1 MLRMPEFDYIAPRSL
16 GEAARIIGDLGSD
29 AMAVAG
35 GTDVYA
41 KMKRGQFAPRHLVS
55 LRSVPELRGIDPN
68 HPDGLWIGA
77 GETLHTITGN
87 RTVSELAP
95 ALAHAAGSVAMA
107 QIRNVATLGGN
118 LLVDTR
124 CNQYDQSFFWR
135 QAAGFCL
142 KKDGERCLVAPGSDR
157 CLAVFSSDTAPVL
170 QSLDAKVVL
179 QNSRGSRTV
188 AMSELYRE
196 DGIDFC
202 VRRPDELMRGVIVP
216 RESFRWRSTY
226 IKLRRRDSVD
236 FPMLGVA
243 AALNLDRAGV
253 CVGARVVLGA
263 IASSPVTIDEARSLA
278 GRRIDADLVER
289 VAESAAQQSHP
300 LDNADG
306 SGWYRKRMTKICV
319 KRALETLAGS
329 EMTAGGR

>member
-1 MLRMPEFDYIAPRSL
+1 MLRLPEFSYIAPRSL
-16 GEAARIIGDLGSD
+16 AEATRLIAELGTD

-41 KMKRGQFAPRHLVS
+41 KMKRGQFTPRHLVS

-77 GETLHTITGN
+77 GETLHTIASN
-87 RTVSELAP
+87 RTVAELAP
-95 ALAHAAGSVAMA
+95 ALAYAAGSVAMA
-107 QIRNVATLGGN
+107 QIRNVATLAGN

-135 QAAGFCL
+135 KAAGFCL
-142 KKDGERCLVAPGSDR
+142 KKDGDICLVAPGSDR

-170 QSLDAKVVL
+170 QSLGAKVVL
-179 QNSRGSRTV
+179 QDSRGSRTV
-188 AMSELYRE
+188 AISDLYRD

-216 RESFRWRSTY
+216 RESFQWRSIY
-226 IKLRRRDSVD
+226 IKVRRRDSVD

-243 AALNLDRAGV
+243 AALNVDREGV
-253 CVGARVVLGA
+253 CVGVRVVLGA
-263 IASSPVTIDEARSLA
+263 IASSPITIDEAGALV

-289 VAESAAQQSHP
+289 VAASAALRSHP

-306 SGWYRKRMTKICV
+306 SGWYRKRMTKIHV
-319 KRALETLAGS
+319 KRALETLAGI
-329 EMTAGGR
+329 EMTAGAR

>member
-1 MLRMPEFDYIAPRSL
+1 MLRLPEFNYIAPRSL
-16 GEAARIIGDLGSD
+16 DEATRIIGDLGAD
-29 AMAVAG
+29 AMFVAG

-41 KMKRGQFAPRHLVS
+41 KMKRGQFTPCHLVS
-55 LRSVPELRGIDPN
+55 LRSVPEIRGIDPN

-77 GETLHTITGN
+77 GETLHAISGN
-87 RTVSELAP
+87 RAVAELAP

-135 QAAGFCL
+135 KSAGFCL
-142 KKDGERCLVAPGSDR
+142 KKDGDICLVAPGSDR
-157 CLAVFSSDTAPVL
+157 CLAVSSSDTAPVL

-179 QNSRGSRTV
+179 QDSRGSRTV
-188 AMSELYRE
+188 AVSELYRN

-216 RESFRWRSTY
+216 RESFQWRSAY
-226 IKLRRRDSVD
+226 IKLRRRDSID

-243 AALNLDRAGV
+243 AALDVDREGV
-253 CVGARVVLGA
+253 CRGARIILGA
-263 IASSPVTIDEARSLA
+263 ITSSPMTIDEASSLV
-278 GRRIDADLVER
+278 GMRIDANLVAR
-289 VAESAAQQSHP
+289 VAASAAQRSHP

-306 SGWYRKRMTKICV
+306 SGWYRKQMTKAYV
-319 KRALETLAGS
+319 KRALETLAGI
-329 EMTAGGR
+329 ANGA